1 MREKAL
7 LTPKLKTKYKRKTVI
22 KDQDLSV
29 VIHIPISSD
38 TEYRE
43 EEALQTSVEEA
54 ISEEK
59 RILELHLVRPLVHTP
74 KDVVPSIDRNI
85 IIPSQV
91 TPFNYVFLI
100 KYIPKRLTKVSS
112 LDIERNIH
120 PALTTISNTIE
131 EIQKSVPVVDF
142 EYPELINTYSIEKS
156 INVEVKPSSSALN
169 YIMNPRLVFRQ
180 PYSIKHKDIG
190 KEITVKTSELISAA
204 DSIKVMGTEVS
215 IEREDVLEHFL
226 KTMLPLSKM
235 VMDRPFLILAEK
247 PQNKMFDYIELLKRL
262 LRELYRV
269 YVGGLPSPTD
279 LRTDFEEVKLD
290 VRAGKHIY
298 VIDIDKVFGKEV
310 KSKEYVVDRLR
321 ELYSQSLGFLILYG
335 SRSILKETKEILWSS
350 RYVSA
355 SFPKIRF
362 LGKIQQPIEI
372 SVQED
377 HKIYNLINLL
387 WGKVL
392 NFEEVDEN
400 IDLDS
405 YSVMLEDEFYE
416 RIRELAL
423 SPETV
428 VKVEPSKKDEE
439 RLDGESLLHY
449 GIKAFVVKY
458 LIEHE
463 KIPEYNVFTEY
474 EVGDIIVDVF
484 TKHPMHGDLAIEV
497 ETLYGTVLPLLK
509 LRKTIESRLSKGLKL
524 WIVIPN
530 PQLMLFLKDI
540 ARLRSICRKKYL
552 DSIEFF
558 VLDVYSRKLV
568 PFPEFIKRIKTII
581 EEEKSTDS
589 QLDHTDFKSFAQN

>member
-1 MREKAL
+1 MSEKAISEL
-7 LTPKLKTKYKRKTVI
+7 KLKTKYKRKTVI

-29 VIHIPISSD
+29 VIRIPIISSGVENKEV
-38 TEYRE
+38 TS
-43 EEALQTSVEEA
+43 QTSVEEVRD
-54 ISEEK
+54 EEK
-59 RILELHLVRPLVHTP
+59 KVLELHLVKPLVHTP
-74 KDVVPSIDRNI
+74 TDVISNIERNI
-85 IIPSQV
+85 IIPSQT

-100 KYIPKRLTKVSS
+100 KYGPKRFTRVSF
-112 LDIERNIH
+112 LNIEKNIH
-120 PALTTISNTIE
+120 PTLVTISSIIKE
-131 EIQKSVPVVDF
+131 VQKSIPMIEF
-142 EYPELINTYSIEKS
+142 EKPKLINAYSAEKS
-156 INVEVKPSSSALN
+156 IITKVEPSSRALK
-169 YIMNPRLVFRQ
+169 YIMHPRLMFRQ
-180 PYSIKHKDIG
+180 SYNIKHKYMN
-190 KEITVKTSELISAA
+190 KEIMVKTSESVSAIGSFEA
-204 DSIKVMGTEVS
+204 SSAEVLLV
-215 IEREDVLEHFL
+215 REDILECFF
-226 KTMLPLSKM
+226 KVGLSKM
-235 VMDRPFLILAEK
+235 VTDRPFLILAEK

-269 YVGGLPSPTD
+269 YIGGLPSPTD

-310 KSKEYVVDRLR
+310 KSKEYFVDRLR

-377 HKIYNLINLL
+377 RKIYNLINLL

-439 RLDGESLLHY
+439 RLNGESLLHY

-540 ARLRSICRKKYL
+540 ARLRSIYRKKYL

-568 PFPEFIKRIKTII
+568 PFPEFIKRVKII
-581 EEEKSTDS
+581 IEEKSTDS

>member
-85 IIPSQV
+85 IIPLQV

-120 PALTTISNTIE
+120 PTLTTISNTIE
-131 EIQKSVPVVDF
+131 EIQKNVPVVDF
-142 EYPELINTYSIEKS
+142 EDPELINTYSIEKS
-156 INVEVKPSSSALN
+156 INVEVKPSSNALN

-180 PYSIKHKDIG
+180 PYSIKHKDID
-190 KEITVKTSELISAA
+190 KEITVKTSELIGAA
-204 DSIKVMGTEVS
+204 DSTKAMGKEVS
-215 IEREDVLEHFL
+215 IEQEDVIEYFL

-298 VIDIDKVFGKEV
+298 VIDVDEVFGEEAKD
-310 KSKEYVVDRLR
+310 KEYVKYVIDRLR
-321 ELYSQSLGFLILYG
+321 ELYSQSLGFLVLYG
-335 SRSILKETKEILWSS
+335 SKNILEKIKEILWSK
-350 RYVSA
+350 YVSID
-355 SFPKIRF
+355 FPKIKF

-377 HKIYNLINLL
+377 HKIYKLVNLL
-387 WGKVL
+387 WGRVL
-392 NFEEVDEN
+392 NFEEVSEN

-405 YSVMLEDEFYE
+405 YSVMLEDEFY
-416 RIRELAL
+416 RKIRDLAL

-428 VKVEPSKKDEE
+428 IKVEPSKRDEE
-439 RLDGESLLHY
+439 GLGGESLLHY
-449 GIKAFVVKY
+449 GIKAFAVKY

-463 KIPEYNVFTEY
+463 EIPEYNVFTEH

-484 TKHPMHGDLAIEV
+484 TKHPVHGDLAIEV

-524 WIVIPN
+524 WIIIPN
-530 PQLMLFLKDI
+530 PQFMLFIRDI
-540 ARLRSICRKKYL
+540 ARLRSIYRKKYL

-558 VLDVYSRKLV
+558 VLDVYSKKLV
-568 PFPEFIKRIKTII
+568 PFSEFVKRVKTLL
-581 EEEKSTDS
+581 EKGISNK
-589 QLDHTDFKSFAQN
+589 QLDLTDLKKLT